1 MRRIPTRRTHFLVFC
16 VKSKLMKVILFELN
30 EVPYKVIHHF
40 CKLYPESNLAKV
52 LRKGRK
58 YETYAEDQGH
68 LSPWIT
74 WPTVH
79 RGVTNEK
86 HFISDFGQD
95 LNEQEKQYPALWN
108 LLAKKG
114 VKVGLFGSLHTY
126 PMPGNADNFS
136 FYVPDTF
143 AAGSE
148 CFPKKLETFQKFNLA
163 MARDSSR
170 VVSNKIPGKEAVE
183 FLMKLPEMGL
193 KFRTAT
199 EIATQLVD
207 ERINKWKVVRRRTYQ
222 SIIGFDIFYK
232 QLESKKPD
240 FVTFFTNHVASSQH
254 RYWAAAFPD
263 DYESLKLGREW
274 VETYNGE
281 IVYTM
286 KKTDAMIGKL
296 LKFMEKN
303 PEYSLWILSSMGQ
316 QAVEAKEIYTD
327 LFVTNAKKFMDNFNL
342 GSNYY
347 ELKPSMVPQFNVQ
360 IHVDKRKEFEDKL
373 ATFRING
380 QQVQSRQKA
389 EGFYSLDIGFPNL
402 DESKIRIDLM
412 RQIIPLEHSGME
424 NVKIQD
430 RCGATAYH
438 IPQGSFIIYAPARG
452 LNGNDVATVS
462 TTDIAPT
469 ILRNFNIAVP
479 GYMKNGISLS
489 N

>member
-1 MRRIPTRRTHFLVFC
+1 
-16 VKSKLMKVILFELN
+16 MKVILFELN

-40 CKLYPESNLAKV
+40 CKLYPESNLAEI
-52 LRKGRK
+52 LSKGRK

-68 LSPWIT
+68 LSPWVT

-95 LNEQEKQYPALWN
+95 LNEQEQQYPAIWN
-108 LLAKKG
+108 ILAKNK

-126 PMPGNADNFS
+126 PIPECIADFS
-136 FYVPDTF
+136 FYIPDTF

-148 CFPKKLETFQKFNLA
+148 CFPKRLETFQKFNLA
-163 MARDSSR
+163 MARESSR
-170 VVSNKIPGKEAVE
+170 VVSNKIPGKEAVN

-193 KFRTAT
+193 RFKTAT
-199 EIATQLVD
+199 ELAAQLVD
-207 ERINKWKVVRRRTYQ
+207 ERINKWKVVRRRTCQ
-222 SIIGFDIFYK
+222 SLIGFDIFYK
-232 QLESKKPD
+232 QLESQRPD

-254 RYWAAAFPD
+254 RYWAAAFPE

-281 IVYTM
+281 IIYTM
-286 KKTDAMIGKL
+286 KKADEMIGR
-296 LKFMEKN
+296 LKKFIEKN
-303 PEYSLWILSSMGQ
+303 SEYSLWILSSMGQ

-327 LFVTNAKKFMDNFNL
+327 LFVTKGKKFMENFDL
-342 GSNYY
+342 GSGYY

-360 IHVDKRKEFEDKL
+360 IHVDKRREFEEKL
-373 ATFRING
+373 ATLRIND
-380 QQVQSRQKA
+380 QSINFRQKA
-389 EGFYSLDIGFPNL
+389 EGFYSLDIGLPNL
-402 DESKIRIDLM
+402 DDSKIKFELM
-412 RQIIPLEHSGME
+412 GQLIPLEHSGME

-438 IPQGSFIIYAPARG
+438 IPEGSLIIYAPARG
-452 LNGNDVATVS
+452 LNGDKVANVS
-462 TTDIAPT
+462 TIDIAPT
-469 ILRNFNIAVP
+469 ILRNFNVKVPNYMSKGIAL
-479 GYMKNGISLS
+479 N

>member
-1 MRRIPTRRTHFLVFC
+1 
-16 VKSKLMKVILFELN
+16 MKIILFELN

-52 LRKGRK
+52 LSKGRK
-58 YETYAEDQGH
+58 YETYAEDLGH

-79 RGVTNEK
+79 RGITNEK

-95 LNEQEKQYPALWN
+95 LNEQEKQYPAIWN
-108 LLAKKG
+108 MLAKKG
-114 VKVGLFGSLHTY
+114 LKVGLFGSLHTY
-126 PMPGNADNFS
+126 PLPGNMENFS

-148 CFPKKLETFQKFNLA
+148 CFPKKLETFQKLNLA
-163 MARDSSR
+163 MARDNSR
-170 VVSNKIPGKEAVE
+170 VVNKRIPGKEAFE
-183 FLMKLPEMGL
+183 FLMRLPDMGMRF
-193 KFRTAT
+193 KTAT
-199 EIATQLVD
+199 ELAAQLVE
-207 ERINKWKVVRRRTYQ
+207 ERVNKTRVVRRRTYQ
-222 SIIGFDIFYK
+222 SVIGFDIFFK
-232 QLESKKPD
+232 QLTTKRPD
-240 FVTFFTNHVASSQH
+240 FATFFTNHVASSQH
-254 RYWAAAFPD
+254 RYWAAAFPE

-281 IVYTM
+281 IIYTM
-286 KKTDAMIGKL
+286 KKTDEMIGR
-296 LKFMEKN
+296 LKKFIEDN

-327 LFVTNAKKFMDNFNL
+327 LFVTNAKKFMENFQL
-342 GSNYY
+342 GTNSY

-360 IHVDKRKEFEDKL
+360 VHVDKRKEFEERL
-373 ATFRING
+373 ATFRINDK
-380 QQVQSRQKA
+380 QIQSRQKA

-402 DESKIRIDLM
+402 DESKIKIELM
-412 RQIIPLEHSGME
+412 GQTIPLEHSGMQ

-438 IPQGSFIIYAPARG
+438 IPQGSLIIYAPAKG
-452 LNGNDVATVS
+452 LNGNDVATIS
-462 TTDIAPT
+462 TTEIAPT
-469 ILRNFNIAVP
+469 ILRNFNVGIP
-479 GYMKNGISLS
+479 KYMNKGIHLIP

>member
-1 MRRIPTRRTHFLVFC
+1 
-16 VKSKLMKVILFELN
+16 MKVILFELN

-52 LRKGRK
+52 LKKGRK

-68 LSPWIT
+68 LSPWVT

-79 RGVTNEK
+79 RGITNEK

-95 LNEQEKQYPALWN
+95 LNEQEKEYPAIWN
-108 LLAKKG
+108 MLAKKG

-126 PMPGNADNFS
+126 PMPEHMENFS

-148 CFPKKLETFQKFNLA
+148 CFPKKLETFQQFNLA

-170 VVSNKIPGKEAVE
+170 VVSKKIPGKEAVQ
-183 FLMKLPEMGL
+183 FLMKLPDMGL
-193 KFRTAT
+193 KFKTAT
-199 EIATQLVD
+199 DIAAQLVD

-232 QLESKKPD
+232 QLETHKPD

-281 IVYTM
+281 IIYTM
-286 KKTDAMIGKL
+286 KKADEMIGRL
-296 LKFMEKN
+296 VNFIEKN
-303 PEYSLWILSSMGQ
+303 PEYSLWVLSSMGQ

-327 LFVTNAKKFMDNFNL
+327 LFVTNAKKFMDNFEL
-342 GSNYY
+342 GSGYY

-373 ATFRING
+373 ATLRING

-389 EGFYSLDIGFPNL
+389 EGFYSLDIGLPNL
-402 DESKIRIDLM
+402 DESKIKIELM
-412 RQIIPLEHSGME
+412 GQLIPLEHSGME

-452 LNGNDVATVS
+452 LNGNDVASVS

-469 ILRNFNIAVP
+469 ILKNFNIAVP
-479 GYMKNGISLS
+479 DYMKKGISLS

>member
-1 MRRIPTRRTHFLVFC
+1 
-16 VKSKLMKVILFELN
+16 MKVILFELN
-30 EVPYKVIHHF
+30 EVPYKVVYHF

-52 LRKGRK
+52 LLKGRK

-79 RGVTNEK
+79 RGVNNEK

-95 LNEQEKQYPALWN
+95 LNEQEKQYPAIWN
-108 LLAKKG
+108 MLAKNG

-126 PMPGNADNFS
+126 PMPEAMENFS

-148 CFPKKLETFQKFNLA
+148 CFPKKLESFQKFNLT
-163 MARDSSR
+163 MARDNSR
-170 VVSNKIPGKEAVE
+170 VVSNKIPTKEAMKV
-183 FLMKLPEMGL
+183 LMKLPDMGF
-193 KFRTAT
+193 KFKTAT
-199 EIATQLVD
+199 DIAAQLVD
-207 ERINKWKVVRRRTYQ
+207 ERINKWKVVRRRTIQ
-222 SIIGFDIFYK
+222 SLIGFDIFYK
-232 QLESKKPD
+232 QLETHKPD

-286 KKTDAMIGKL
+286 KKADEMVGRL
-296 LKFMEKN
+296 VKFIEKN

-327 LFVTNAKKFMDNFNL
+327 LFVTNAKKFMNNFDL
-342 GSNYY
+342 GPGAY

-360 IHVDKRKEFEDKL
+360 IHVDKRNEFEEKL
-373 ATFRING
+373 ATFKING
-380 QQVQSRQKA
+380 QVIHTRQKA

-402 DESKIRIDLM
+402 DESKIKIELM
-412 RQIIPLEHSGME
+412 GQLIPLEHSGME

-438 IPQGSFIIYAPARG
+438 IPQGSFIIYAPAKG
-452 LNGNDVATVS
+452 LNGNDVAAIS

-469 ILRNFNIAVP
+469 ILKNYNIAVP
-479 GYMKNGISLS
+479 GYMKKGISLS

>member
-1 MRRIPTRRTHFLVFC
+1 
-16 VKSKLMKVILFELN
+16 MKVILFELN

-40 CKLYPESNLAKV
+40 CKLYPGSNLAKV
-52 LRKGRK
+52 LSKGRK
-58 YETYAEDQGH
+58 YETYAEDLGH

-95 LNEQEKQYPALWN
+95 LNEQERRYPAIWN

-114 VKVGLFGSLHTY
+114 IKVGLFGSLHTY
-126 PMPGNADNFS
+126 PVPGNIENFS

-163 MARDSSR
+163 MARDNSR
-170 VVSNKIPGKEAVE
+170 VVSNKIPGKEAIQ
-183 FLMKLPEMGL
+183 FLTKLPDMGL
-193 KFRTAT
+193 KFKTAT
-199 EIATQLVD
+199 DIATQLVD

-232 QLESKKPD
+232 QLESQKPD

-286 KKTDAMIGKL
+286 KKADAMIGRL
-296 LKFMEKN
+296 IKFMEKN

-316 QAVEAKEIYTD
+316 QAVEANEIYTD
-327 LFVTNAKKFMDNFNL
+327 LFVTNAKKFMDNLNL
-342 GSNYY
+342 GANYY

-360 IHVDKRKEFEDKL
+360 IHVDKRKEFEEKI
-373 ATFRING
+373 ATFRIND
-380 QQVQSRQKA
+380 QPIHSRQKG

-402 DESKIRIDLM
+402 EESRIKIELM
-412 RQIIPLEHSGME
+412 GEIIPLEHSGME

-438 IPQGSFIIYAPARG
+438 IPQGSLIIYAPAKG
-452 LNGNDVATVS
+452 LNGNDINTIS

-469 ILRNFNIAVP
+469 ILKNFNVP
-479 GYMKNGISLS
+479 VPEYMSKGIFLS

>member
-1 MRRIPTRRTHFLVFC
+1 
-16 VKSKLMKVILFELN
+16 MKVILFELN

-40 CKLYPESNLAKV
+40 CKLYPESNLAKI

-148 CFPKKLETFQKFNLA
+148 CFPKNLETFQKFNLA

-360 IHVDKRKEFEDKL
+360 IHVDKRKEFEEKI
-373 ATFRING
+373 ATFRIND
-380 QQVQSRQKA
+380 QRIQSRQKG

-402 DESKIRIDLM
+402 DASKIKIELM
-412 RQIIPLEHSGME
+412 GKKIPLEHSGME

-438 IPQGSFIIYAPARG
+438 IPQGSLLIYAPVKG
-452 LNGNDVATVS
+452 LNGNDIATIS
-462 TTDIAPT
+462 TTEIAPT
-469 ILRNFNIAVP
+469 LLRNFKVP
-479 GYMKNGISLS
+479 VPSYMNKGLSL
-489 N
+489 

>member
-1 MRRIPTRRTHFLVFC
+1 
-16 VKSKLMKVILFELN
+16 MKIILFELN
-30 EVPYKVIHHF
+30 EVPYKVIRHF

-52 LRKGRK
+52 LSKGRK
-58 YETYAEDQGH
+58 YETYAEDLGH
-68 LSPWIT
+68 LSPWVT

-95 LNEQEKQYPALWN
+95 LDEQEKQYPAIWN
-108 LLAKKG
+108 ILAKKG
-114 VKVGLFGSLHTY
+114 IKTGLFGSLHTY
-126 PMPGNADNFS
+126 PMPDAMENFS

-148 CFPKKLETFQKFNLA
+148 CFPKKLQPFQQFNLT

-170 VVSNKIPGKEAVE
+170 VVSNKLPLNDGLQV
-183 FLMKLPEMGL
+183 LMKLPEMGL
-193 KFRTAT
+193 RFRTAT
-199 EIATQLVD
+199 EIATQLV
-207 ERINKWKVVRRRTYQ
+207 EEKINKWKVVRRRTCQ
-222 SIIGFDIFYK
+222 SLIGFDIFYK
-232 QLESKKPD
+232 QLETRKPD
-240 FVTFFTNHVASSQH
+240 FATFFTNHVASSQH

-286 KKTDAMIGKL
+286 KKADQMIGRL
-296 LKFMEKN
+296 VKFIEKN

-316 QAVEAKEIYTD
+316 QAVEANEIYTD
-327 LFVTNAKKFMDNFNL
+327 LFVTNGKKFMDNFAL
-342 GSNYY
+342 GSTYY

-360 IHVDKRKEFEDKL
+360 VHVDKRKEFEAKL
-373 ATFRING
+373 STFKING
-380 QQVQSRQKA
+380 QLIHSRQKA

-402 DESKIRIDLM
+402 EAGKIQIELM
-412 RQIIPLEHSGME
+412 GQMIPVEHSGME

-438 IPQGSFIIYAPARG
+438 IPQGSLLIYAPARG
-452 LNGNDVATVS
+452 LNGNDIATIS
-462 TTDIAPT
+462 TTEIAPT
-469 ILRNFNIAVP
+469 ILRNFNVAVP
-479 GYMKNGISLS
+479 DYMQKGISLAK
-489 N
+489 

>member
-1 MRRIPTRRTHFLVFC
+1 
-16 VKSKLMKVILFELN
+16 MKVILFELN
-30 EVPYKVIHHF
+30 EVPYKVIQHF
-40 CKLYPESNLAKV
+40 CKLYPESNLATV
-52 LRKGRK
+52 LSKGK
-58 YETYAEDQGH
+58 KFETYAEDQGH

-79 RGVTNEK
+79 RGVTSEK
-86 HFISDFGQD
+86 HYISDFGQD
-95 LNEQEKQYPALWN
+95 LTEQDKQYPAIWN
-108 LLAKKG
+108 LLAKNG

-126 PMPGNADNFS
+126 PLPAYNPNFS

-170 VVSNKIPGKEAVE
+170 VVSNKIPGKEVID
-183 FLMKLPEMGL
+183 FLIKLPDLGL
-193 KFRTAT
+193 KFKTAT
-199 EIATQLVD
+199 DIATQLVD
-207 ERINKWKVVRRRTYQ
+207 ERINKWKVVRRRTSQ

-232 QLESKKPD
+232 QLESQKPD
-240 FVTFFTNHVASSQH
+240 FATFFTNHVASSQH
-254 RYWAAAFPD
+254 RYWAAAFPE

-281 IVYTM
+281 IIYTM
-286 KKTDAMIGKL
+286 KKADEMIGRL
-296 LKFMEKN
+296 VKFIDKN

-327 LFVTNAKKFMDNFNL
+327 LFVTNGKRFMDNFDL
-342 GSNYY
+342 GSGSY

-360 IHVDKRKEFEDKL
+360 IHVDKRREFEEKL
-373 ATFRING
+373 ATLRISD
-380 QQVQSRQKA
+380 QSINFRQKA
-389 EGFYSLDIGFPNL
+389 EGFYSLDIGIPNL
-402 DESKIRIDLM
+402 DESKIRIELM
-412 RQIIPLEHSGME
+412 GQQILLEHSGME

-438 IPQGSFIIYAPARG
+438 IPEGSFIIYAPARR
-452 LNGNDVATVS
+452 LNGNDVAKIS
-462 TTDIAPT
+462 TKDIAPT
-469 ILRNFNIAVP
+469 ILRNFNVAIP
-479 GYMKNGISLS
+479 DYMSKEITLN

>member
-1 MRRIPTRRTHFLVFC
+1 
-16 VKSKLMKVILFELN
+16 MKVILFELN

-40 CKLYPESNLAKV
+40 CKLYPESNLARV
-52 LRKGRK
+52 LKKGRK

-95 LNEQEKQYPALWN
+95 LDEQEKEYPALWN
-108 LLAKKG
+108 LLAKNG
-114 VKVGLFGSLHTY
+114 IKVGLFGSLHTY
-126 PMPGNADNFS
+126 PVPEQMKNFS

-148 CFPKKLETFQKFNLA
+148 CFPKKLETFQKFNLT
-163 MARDSSR
+163 MARDNSR
-170 VVSNKIPGKEAVE
+170 VVNNNIPGKEAAN

-199 EIATQLVD
+199 DLAAQLVD
-207 ERINKWKVVRRRTYQ
+207 ERINKWKVVRRRTCQ
-222 SIIGFDIFYK
+222 SLISFDIFYK
-232 QLESKKPD
+232 QLETHKPD

-254 RYWAAAFPD
+254 RYWAAAFPE
-263 DYESLKLGREW
+263 DYENLKLGREW

-286 KKTDAMIGKL
+286 KKTDEMVGRL
-296 LKFMEKN
+296 VKFIEKN

-327 LFVTNAKKFMDNFNL
+327 LFVTNAKKFMDNFDL
-342 GSNYY
+342 GAGYY

-360 IHVDKRKEFEDKL
+360 VHVDKRKEFEEKL
-373 ATFRING
+373 ATFRIND
-380 QQVQSRQKA
+380 QPIPSRQKG
-389 EGFYSLDIGFPNL
+389 EGFYSLDIGIANL
-402 DESKIRIDLM
+402 DESKIKIELM
-412 RQIIPLEHSGME
+412 SEIIPLEHSGME

-438 IPQGSFIIYAPARG
+438 IPQGSFIIYAPSKG
-452 LNGNDVATVS
+452 LNGNDVANVS
-462 TTDIAPT
+462 TTEIAPT
-469 ILRNFNIAVP
+469 ILRIFNIPVR
-479 GYMKNGISLS
+479 GYMNKGISLS

>member
-1 MRRIPTRRTHFLVFC
+1 
-16 VKSKLMKVILFELN
+16 MKVILFELN

-40 CKLYPESNLAKV
+40 CKLYPESNLAKI
-52 LRKGRK
+52 LSKGRK

-79 RGVTNEK
+79 RGITNEK

-95 LNEQEKQYPALWN
+95 LKEQEKQYPAIWN
-108 LLAKKG
+108 ILAKSG

-126 PMPGNADNFS
+126 PMPESIANYS

-148 CFPKKLETFQKFNLA
+148 CFPKKLETFQKFNLT
-163 MARDSSR
+163 MARDNSR
-170 VVSNKIPGKEAVE
+170 VVSNKIPGKEAMK
-183 FLMKLPEMGL
+183 FLVNLPDMGL
-193 KFRTAT
+193 KFKTAT
-199 EIATQLVD
+199 DIAAQLVD
-207 ERINKWKVVRRRTYQ
+207 ERINKWKVVRRRTCQ
-222 SIIGFDIFYK
+222 SLISFDIFYK
-232 QLESKKPD
+232 QLELHKPD

-263 DYESLKLGREW
+263 EYENLKLGREW

-281 IVYTM
+281 IIYTM
-286 KKTDAMIGKL
+286 KKTDEMIGR
-296 LKFMEKN
+296 LKKFVEKN
-303 PEYSLWILSSMGQ
+303 SDYSLWILSSMGQ
-316 QAVEAKEIYTD
+316 KAVKAEEIYTD
-327 LFVTNAKKFMDNFNL
+327 LFVTNGKKFMDNFNL
-342 GSNYY
+342 GTGYY

-360 IHVDKRKEFEDKL
+360 IHVDKRKEFEEKL
-373 ATFRING
+373 ATLRINN
-380 QQVQSRQKA
+380 QPIQLRQKA

-402 DESKIRIDLM
+402 DKSKIKIELLG
-412 RQIIPLEHSGME
+412 QVIPLEHSGME
-424 NVKIQD
+424 NVKIPD

-438 IPQGSFIIYAPARG
+438 IPQGSFIIYAPAKG
-452 LNGNDVATVS
+452 LNGNDVASVS

-469 ILRNFNIAVP
+469 ILKNFNVDVP
-479 GYMKNGISLS
+479 EYMKKGISLS

>member
-1 MRRIPTRRTHFLVFC
+1 
-16 VKSKLMKVILFELN
+16 MKVILFELN

-52 LRKGRK
+52 LSKGRK

-95 LNEQEKQYPALWN
+95 LTEQEEQFPAIWN
-108 LLAKKG
+108 MLAKTG

-126 PMPGNADNFS
+126 PMPGNLENFS

-170 VVSNKIPGKEAVE
+170 VVSNKIPGKEAAQ
-183 FLMKLPEMGL
+183 FLMKLPDMGL
-193 KFRTAT
+193 KFKTAT
-199 EIATQLVD
+199 ELVSQLVD
-207 ERINKWKVVRRRTYQ
+207 ERINKWKVVRRRTGQ
-222 SIIGFDIFYK
+222 ALIGFDIFYK
-232 QLESKKPD
+232 QLESQKPD

-254 RYWAAAFPD
+254 RYWAAAFPE
-263 DYESLKLGREW
+263 DYENLKLGREW

-281 IVYTM
+281 IIYTM
-286 KKTDAMIGKL
+286 KKTDEMIGRL
-296 LKFMEKN
+296 VKFIEKN
-303 PEYSLWILSSMGQ
+303 SEYSLWILSSMGQ

-327 LFVTNAKKFMDNFNL
+327 LFVTNAKKFMDNFDL
-342 GSNYY
+342 GSGYY

-360 IHVDKRKEFEDKL
+360 IHVDKRNEFEEKL

-380 QQVQSRQKA
+380 QTVHSRQKA
-389 EGFYSLDIGFPNL
+389 EGFYSLDIGFSNL
-402 DESKIRIDLM
+402 EESKIKIELM
-412 RQIIPLEHSGME
+412 GHTIPLLHSGME

-438 IPQGSFIIYAPARG
+438 IPQGSFIIYAPSKG
-452 LNGNDVATVS
+452 LNGNDVTSVS
-462 TTDIAPT
+462 TMDIAPT
-469 ILRNFNIAVP
+469 ILRNFNIPVP
-479 GYMKNGISLS
+479 DYMNKGISLS

>member
-1 MRRIPTRRTHFLVFC
+1 
-16 VKSKLMKVILFELN
+16 MKVILFELN

-40 CKLYPESNLAKV
+40 CKLYPESNLARV
-52 LRKGRK
+52 LSKGRK

-68 LSPWIT
+68 LSPWVT

-79 RGVTNEK
+79 RGVIDEK

-95 LNEQEKQYPALWN
+95 LSEQEKQYPAIWN

-114 VKVGLFGSLHTY
+114 MKVGLFGSLHTY
-126 PMPGNADNFS
+126 PMPFNNDNFS

-170 VVSNKIPGKEAVE
+170 VVSNKIPGKEAIE
-183 FLMKLPEMGL
+183 FLMKLPDMGL
-193 KFRTAT
+193 KFKTAID
-199 EIATQLVD
+199 IAGQLVD
-207 ERINKWKVVRRRTYQ
+207 ERVNKWKVIRRRTYQ
-222 SIIGFDIFYK
+222 AIIGFDIFYK
-232 QLESKKPD
+232 QLELQKPD

-286 KKTDAMIGKL
+286 KKADQMIGRL
-296 LKFMEKN
+296 RSFIEKN

-327 LFVTNAKKFMDNFNL
+327 LFVTNGKKFMDNFNL
-342 GSNYY
+342 GAGSY

-373 ATFRING
+373 LTFRIND
-380 QQVQSRQKA
+380 QSIHARQKA

-402 DESKIRIDLM
+402 AESKIKIELM
-412 RQIIPLEHSGME
+412 GEPIPLVHSGME

-438 IPQGSFIIYAPARG
+438 IPQGSLIIYAPAKG
-452 LNGNDVATVS
+452 LNGNHVATVS

-469 ILRNFNIAVP
+469 ILKNFNVSIPCYMNKGIA
-479 GYMKNGISLS
+479 L
-489 N
+489 